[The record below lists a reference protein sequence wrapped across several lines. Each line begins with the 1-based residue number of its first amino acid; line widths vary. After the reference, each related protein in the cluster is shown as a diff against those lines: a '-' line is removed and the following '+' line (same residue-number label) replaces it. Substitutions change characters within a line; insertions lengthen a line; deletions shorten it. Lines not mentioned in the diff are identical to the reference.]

1 MVPTMSPDAQS
12 PAASTDAGRSVAPPG
27 EGGSESE
34 SPRIGLALLGVGM
47 VLGLLRFFR
56 LGEWSLW
63 FDEVLT
69 WGDSHLAPDGLL
81 NRAGYW
87 LIRQSVEW
95 TGSEPTE
102 FSLRLL
108 PALAGYLAVPLSFWA
123 FRPLAGS
130 TRAGMAAILIA
141 ASAWE
146 LQWSQTARFYTFVQ
160 LTSLIGAG
168 VTIRGLLSSRSV
180 LVVAGV
186 LLAASGVMFHLQ
198 AGLVA
203 LALLVAALLAPP
215 SQGPGARAAGRRAAL
230 ALLLPV
236 LVGAPVLYRSWATY
250 QGMKAVSDPV
260 GSAAHFLL
268 SVGWYVTP
276 ALGAA
281 AVAAVILAVRSGDR
295 RCRFVMIVAALGT
308 GALLGLSM
316 VATVSA
322 QYFFSFFPFVAL
334 VAAWPLGSPGLSR
347 TPWARNA
354 LAVGLILP
362 QVAGAGLYLTSER
375 GQRPRWREAA
385 EYVAAHREPG
395 DSVASDPAAVVEF
408 YLGDRD
414 PRWVRRTRDVVS
426 FDQFNPWFV
435 RSEVKKGG
443 AVWLVL
449 RNDNLM
455 RYDAELRTR
464 FLSYVADNFQLV
476 QRFPVLV
483 AGRDLSIDVWH
494 HR

>member
-1 MVPTMSPDAQS
+1 MSSEAHA
-12 PAASTDAGRSVAPPG
+12 PAAPPG
-27 EGGSESE
+27 AGRPAALKGDGLAESE
-34 SPRIGLALLGVGM
+34 SPRFGLGLLGVGM

-69 WGDSHLAPDGLL
+69 WGDSHFGPDGLL

-95 TGSEPTE
+95 SGGEPTE
-102 FSLRLL
+102 LSLRLL
-108 PALAGYLAVPLSFWA
+108 PALAGYLAIPLGFWA

-130 TRAGMAAILIA
+130 TRAGVAAVLIA
-141 ASAWE
+141 VSAWE

-168 VTIRGLLSSRSV
+168 VTIRGLLSGRSTG
-180 LVVAGV
+180 VVSGV
-186 LLAASGVMFHLQ
+186 LLAASGVVFHLQ

-203 LALLVAALLAPP
+203 AALLGAALLAPP
-215 SQGPGARAAGRRAAL
+215 SRGAGVRRAGQRAAL
-230 ALLLPV
+230 ALLLPA
-236 LVGAPVLYRSWATY
+236 LVGVPLLYGSWSTY
-250 QGMKAVSDPV
+250 QGAKAAADPI
-260 GSAAHFLL
+260 GSIAHFLL

-276 ALGAA
+276 ALGAVVV
-281 AVAAVILAVRSGDR
+281 AVVLLSARSGDL
-295 RCRFVMIVAALGT
+295 RFRFALVVPVLGT
-308 GALLGLSM
+308 CALLGLAM

-334 VAAWPLGSPGLSR
+334 LAAWPFGSAELTR
-347 TPWARNA
+347 TPLARVA
-354 LAVGLILP
+354 LAVAVVVP
-362 QVAGAGLYLTSER
+362 QVAGAGLYMTSER

-385 EYVAAHREPG
+385 EYVAARREPG
-395 DSVASDPAAVVEF
+395 DAVASDPAAVVEF

-414 PRWVRRTRDVVS
+414 PRRVREPGVVVH

-435 RSEVKKGG
+435 RREVKEGKS
-443 AVWLVL
+443 VWLVL

-455 RYDAELRTR
+455 TYDPALRAR
-464 FLSYVADNFQLV
+464 FLEYIAENFQLER
-476 QRFPVLV
+476 RFPVLV